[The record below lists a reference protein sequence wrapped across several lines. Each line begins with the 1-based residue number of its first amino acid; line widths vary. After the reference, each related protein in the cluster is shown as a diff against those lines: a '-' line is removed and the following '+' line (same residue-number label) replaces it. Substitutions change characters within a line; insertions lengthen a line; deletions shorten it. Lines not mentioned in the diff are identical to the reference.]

1 MANILQNQDLLITK
15 KRKLI
20 LKSLREK
27 LNRFFMRKKYGDR
40 EKVVK
45 SYLKLTEPNAKEPSQ
60 EIVNRF
66 SGRIDIAQPEMVI
79 FKFFKAIMNEKLIGR
94 EGVSIATEEYEK
106 VFGVGTWQ
114 KLQSTST
121 LMPARDMAYTVDY
134 FWKFHPPVW
143 LLRWLRGEL
152 ADEKRGNLRY
162 YFKWHCGK
170 SICTN

>member
-1 MANILQNQDLLITK
+1 MANILPKPDLFDYKETETYFKIAAGK
-15 KRKLI
+15 IKRG
-20 LKSLREK
+20 S
-27 LNRFFMRKKYGDR
+27 FMRKKYGDR

-94 EGVSIATEEYEK
+94 EGLSIATEEYEK

-114 KLQSTST
+114 KHQSTST
-121 LMPARDMAYTVDY
+121 LMTARDMANTVDY
-134 FWKFHPPVW
+134 FEIACRPVW
-143 LLRWLRGEL
+143 LLRGCVSEL
-152 ADEKRGNLRY
+152 ADEKGSLLY
-162 YFKWHCGK
+162 LF
-170 SICTN
+170 